1 MIRILLEE
9 ALLFLLPFA
18 LFAVYLLIRRRNPL
32 ARASWSL
39 GQVSWLVVAGLA
51 CVVVVL
57 LVTGLTADRQSGAF
71 EPTHMEN
78 GRLVPG
84 QFK

>member
-1 MIRILLEE
+1 MIRAIVEE

-18 LFAVYLLIRRRNPL
+18 LFALYLILRRKNPM
-32 ARASWSL
+32 ARASWD
-39 GQVSWLVVAGLA
+39 GQMTWLFMAGLV

-57 LVTGLTADRQSGAF
+57 LATAMTAERQSGAF
-71 EPTHMEN
+71 VPTHMEN

-84 QFK
+84 QFR

>member
-1 MIRILLEE
+1 MIRALVEE

-18 LFAVYLLIRRRNPL
+18 LFALFLVARRKNPL
-32 ARASWSL
+32 LRASW
-39 GQVSWLVVAGLA
+39 GGHMTWLVAAGLA
-51 CVVVVL
+51 CVVAVL
-57 LVTGLTADRQSGAF
+57 LATAFLAERQTGAF

-84 QFK
+84 QFR

>member
-1 MIRILLEE
+1 MMRALIEE

-18 LFAVYLLIRRRNPL
+18 LFALYLVLRRKNPM
-32 ARASWSL
+32 ARASW
-39 GQVSWLVVAGLA
+39 GGHMTWLIVAGLA
-51 CVVVVL
+51 SVVAVL
-57 LVTGLTADRQSGAF
+57 IATALTAERQTGAF

-84 QFK
+84 QFR

>member
-1 MIRILLEE
+1 MIRAFVEE

-18 LFAVYLLIRRRNPL
+18 LFALYLVLRRRNPMS
-32 ARASWSL
+32 RAAWG
-39 GQVSWLVVAGLA
+39 GQMTWLVITGLA
-51 CVVVVL
+51 CVVLAL
-57 LVTGLTADRQSGAF
+57 LATALMAERKSGAF

-84 QFK
+84 QFR

>member
-1 MIRILLEE
+1 MIRALVEE

-18 LFAVYLLIRRRNPL
+18 LFALFLVARRKNPML
-32 ARASWSL
+32 RASWD
-39 GQVSWLVVAGLA
+39 GHTTWLVAVGLA
-51 CVVVVL
+51 CVVAVL
-57 LVTGLTADRQSGAF
+57 LVTAFTAERQTGAF

-84 QFK
+84 QFR

>member
-1 MIRILLEE
+1 MIRAFVEE

-18 LFAVYLLIRRRNPL
+18 VFALYLVLRRRNPMSRG
-32 ARASWSL
+32 AWD
-39 GQVSWLVVAGLA
+39 GQMTWLVITGLA
-51 CVVVVL
+51 CVVVAL
-57 LVTGLTADRQSGAF
+57 LATALTAERRSGAF

-84 QFK
+84 QFR

>member
-1 MIRILLEE
+1 MIRAFFEE

-18 LFAVYLLIRRRNPL
+18 LFALYLVLRRKNPMSP
-32 ARASWSL
+32 AAWG
-39 GQVSWLVVAGLA
+39 GQMTWLVAAGLA
-51 CVVVVL
+51 CVVAVL
-57 LVTGLTADRQSGAF
+57 LATALTAERQSGAF

-84 QFK
+84 QFR